1 MTIEIKVPAIG
12 ESITEVEIGS
22 WLKTPGSSISK
33 DEAVVVIES
42 EKATVELPSPEA
54 GTLTKIL
61 KKQGETAKIGETIA
75 LLEPADGAPTTAN
88 NDTPAKTEGIA
99 APDVSSKLHKTPA
112 SSAPTVKTTP
122 VAQRILEEHDLHADQ
137 IEPTG
142 PGGRVCKDDVLRY
155 LANNQQEKHALSTDR
170 SDKKDTD
177 STAEPDVQPAAKISA
192 THPTQTYSGDR
203 QEQVVRMS
211 MLRRT
216 VAKRLVE
223 AQHTAALLTTFN
235 EVDMTAISALRKEYQ
250 EGFVKKYGVKL
261 GFMSFFAKA
270 VIDGLKQYPQ
280 LNAQIRGDDVV
291 YHNYH
296 DLGLAVST
304 DRGLVVPVL
313 ADADRLSFA
322 EIELAIVDFAT
333 RARQGNLKPAELSG
347 GTFTITNGGVFG
359 SLLSTPLVNPPQSGI
374 LGMHTIQ
381 ERPIALNGQVVIR
394 PMMYLALTYDHRIV
408 DGREAVLFLRRIKET
423 IENPTR
429 ILLEI

>member
-1 MTIEIKVPAIG
+1 MTIELKVPAIG
-12 ESITEVEIGS
+12 ESITEVEIGN
-22 WLKTPGSSISK
+22 WLKTPGASVAK
-33 DEAVVVIES
+33 DEAIVVIES
-42 EKATVELPSPEA
+42 DKATVELPSPES

-61 KKQGETAKIGETIA
+61 KKQGELVKVGEIIA
-75 LLEPADGAPTTAN
+75 LLEPSDGGAAES
-88 NDTPAKTEGIA
+88 DTSAAQKPAENTSQAE
-99 APDVSSKLHKTPA
+99 KTPA
-112 SSAPTVKTTP
+112 PTDSKVKATP
-122 VAQRILEEHDLHADQ
+122 VAQRIMEEHDLHASQ

-142 PGGRVCKDDVLRY
+142 PGGRVSKADVLQY
-155 LANNQQEKHALSTDR
+155 LEQHPQGKPSSDADKPASPSAADKSQTPASSASSSTT
-170 SDKKDTD
+170 SE
-177 STAEPDVQPAAKISA
+177 SPVTAQAS
-192 THPTQTYSGDR
+192 SGAR
-203 QEQVVRMS
+203 EERVVRMS

-235 EVDMTAISALRKEYQ
+235 EVDMTAVSELRKEYQ

-270 VIDGLKQYPQ
+270 VIDGLKLYPQ
-280 LNAQIRGDDVV
+280 LNAQIRGDDIV

-322 EIELAIVDFAT
+322 QIELAIVDFAT
-333 RARQGNLKPAELSG
+333 RARQGSLKPQELSG

-381 ERPIALNGQVVIR
+381 DRPIAHKGEVVIR
-394 PMMYLALTYDHRIV
+394 PMMYIALSYDHRIV
-408 DGREAVLFLRRIKET
+408 DGREAVLFLKRIKEA

-429 ILLEI
+429 MLLEI